1 MLWRRNH
8 VSCTYMQDCAILSV
22 LCSFVTLNNPW
33 PESSKLSFYSPWATT
48 DRFTISF
55 AFQLCCLLRP
65 LTIFTRGSF
74 DDIFIQQKFKTMFLS
89 YNKVFLQHYCQWAQ
103 QWDCLYYR
111 HDPKN
116 LSRLELH
123 LIMSDSSHFWGRSN
137 HFYSQR
143 FVWQSDKIFH
153 GFFLQSS
160 VKVLNCRIYIA
171 AYLWHYKAKSP

>member
-1 MLWRRNH
+1 MLWNVIFH
-8 VSCTYMQDCAILSV
+8 AIFMKYFYISQPWLHCMPFILKFFHCAILSV

-111 HDPKN
+111 HDPKY
-116 LSRLELH
+116 LSRLDLH
-123 LIMSDSSHFWGRSN
+123 LIMSGSSHFWD
-137 HFYSQR
+137 YLT
-143 FVWQSDKIFH
+143 VY
-153 GFFLQSS
+153 
-160 VKVLNCRIYIA
+160 VKC
-171 AYLWHYKAKSP
+171 